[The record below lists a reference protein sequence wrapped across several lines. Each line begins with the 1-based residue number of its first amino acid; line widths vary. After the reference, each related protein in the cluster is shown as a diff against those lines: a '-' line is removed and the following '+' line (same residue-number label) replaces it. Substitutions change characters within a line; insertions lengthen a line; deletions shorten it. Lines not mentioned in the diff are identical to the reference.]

1 MAGNDL
7 TEEYFPT
14 VYKAWVQHPAPALPE
29 KKKKTIHS
37 RALNNTV

>member
-1 MAGNDL
+1 METKTFTAGNDL

-29 KKKKTIHS
+29 RKNQDHP
-37 RALNNTV
+37 